1 MQIPGLSD
9 LITRETEIPDSLLLL
24 CGPAGAGKSMY
35 SKQFFVD
42 CLMNGYYCI
51 YISSSLTDR
60 QYRSLFADIE
70 ESKLLQRSHF
80 LNPYLQKT
88 LTGHPSSS
96 SSSSLSTSVSENK
109 LSLTLEIIHELIKKE
124 RNGEEEAAA
133 NDYEKRQNKVIEDS
147 LDNTKKV
154 CLVVDSLTHLL
165 AIFNE
170 DDVLQFVN
178 ALSFLLKEVEAT
190 AIFVLTTTSLPS
202 SSPSSSP
209 TTSATTITNDN
220 FSNRLGSIFDGI
232 LEMKFDEDKSGSLNR
247 NIRLL
252 SIRGI
257 HHTPAWISFKIDHNG
272 RITFGSDQLS
282 ELTCVLCKAPILD
295 TPVFYSELT
304 FHSHHVDLY
313 KKLLGVYGSN
323 IAEFG
328 LSEGVINANFFFI
341 DIVGLSDPSL
351 SVRKQMEKIER
362 LNNLINSC
370 DAFKKV
376 AEKKIIL
383 PTGDGM
389 AIGFM
394 LNPELPLQLSM
405 QLHKELYKYNHS
417 KKISEEDI
425 IGVRIGLATGP
436 VFIVS
441 DINSNQNIWGPGI
454 ILARRVMD
462 LGDSGHILIADILAE
477 QLIALK
483 DEYRVIIK
491 PVGNYQIKHGQTI
504 KMYSAYSQEFGNS
517 DIPAKSSKSNLSVE
531 SRNG

>member
-1 MQIPGLSD
+1 MQIPGQSD

-51 YISSSLTDR
+51 YISSGLTDR

-96 SSSSLSTSVSENK
+96 SLSTSVSKNK

-124 RNGEEEAAA
+124 RNGEEEAAV
-133 NDYEKRQNKVIEDS
+133 NDYEKRQDKVIERS

-209 TTSATTITNDN
+209 TTTNDN

-257 HHTPAWISFKIDHNG
+257 HHTPAWIIFKIDHNG

-491 PVGNYQIKHGQTI
+491 PVGNYQIKHGQII

>member
-1 MQIPGLSD
+1 MQIPGQSD

-96 SSSSLSTSVSENK
+96 SSSLSTSVSENK

-133 NDYEKRQNKVIEDS
+133 NDYERRQNKVIERS

-202 SSPSSSP
+202 SSPSSSS
-209 TTSATTITNDN
+209 TSATTITNDN

-282 ELTCVLCKAPILD
+282 EFTCVLCKAPILD

>member
-1 MQIPGLSD
+1 MQIPGQSD
-9 LITRETEIPDSLLLL
+9 LITRETEKIPDSLLLL
-24 CGPAGAGKSMY
+24 CGPAGAGKTMY
-35 SKQFFVD
+35 CKQFFVD
-42 CLMNGYYCI
+42 CLMSGYYCI

-60 QYRSLFADIE
+60 QYRTLFADID
-70 ESKLLQRSHF
+70 ESKLLQGSHF
-80 LNPYLQKT
+80 INPYLQKT
-88 LTGHPSSS
+88 LTGHSS
-96 SSSSLSTSVSENK
+96 STSVSENK
-109 LSLTLEIIHELIKKE
+109 LSLTLEIIHELINKV
-124 RNGEEEAAA
+124 RNGKEDDDDD
-133 NDYEKRQNKVIEDS
+133 NYEKRQNNKVIEQSVDN
-147 LDNTKKV
+147 NTKKI

-170 DDVLQFVN
+170 EAVLQFVN

-190 AIFVLTTTSLPS
+190 AIFVLTSSLPS
-202 SSPSSSP
+202 
-209 TTSATTITNDN
+209 TATSATTTNDN

-232 LEMKFDEDKSGSLNR
+232 LEMKFDEDKSGSLIR

-257 HHTPAWISFKIDHNG
+257 HHTPAWIIFKIDHNG

-295 TPVFYSELT
+295 TPVIYSELT

-323 IAEFG
+323 ISEFG
-328 LSEGVINANFFFI
+328 LPEGVINANFFFI

-362 LNNLINSC
+362 LNNLIYSC
-370 DAFKKV
+370 DAFKKTT
-376 AEKKIIL
+376 EKKIIL

-394 LNPELPLQLSM
+394 LNPELPLQLSI
-405 QLHKELYKYNHS
+405 QLHKELDRYNHS

-425 IGVRIGLATGP
+425 LGVRIGLATGP
-436 VFIVS
+436 VFVVS
-441 DINSNQNIWGPGI
+441 DINNNQNIWGPGI

-483 DEYRVIIK
+483 DEYRVMIK
-491 PVGNYQIKHGQTI
+491 PVGNYQIKHGQII
-504 KMYSAYSQEFGNS
+504 KMYSAYSQEFGNA
-517 DIPAKSSKSNLSVE
+517 DLPAKFPKSNLSVDWR
-531 SRNG
+531 SS

>member
-1 MQIPGLSD
+1 MQIPGQSN
-9 LITRETEIPDSLLLL
+9 LITKETEIPDSLLLL

-35 SKQFFVD
+35 CKQFFVD
-42 CLMNGYYCI
+42 CLMNGDYCI

-60 QYRSLFADIE
+60 QYRSLFADVD
-70 ESKLLQRSHF
+70 ESKLLQGSHF

-88 LTGHPSSS
+88 LAGHSA
-96 SSSSLSTSVSENK
+96 SSSLSTSVSENK
-109 LSLTLEIIHELIKKE
+109 LSLTLEIIHDLIKKVK
-124 RNGEEEAAA
+124 NGE
-133 NDYEKRQNKVIEDS
+133 NDDDYEKKQNKVNEHS
-147 LDNTKKV
+147 LDNTKKICIV
-154 CLVVDSLTHLL
+154 LDSLTHLL
-165 AIFNE
+165 AIFNQE
-170 DDVLQFVN
+170 DVLQFVN

-190 AIFVLTTTSLPS
+190 AIFVLTTS
-202 SSPSSSP
+202 SSPSTSSSS
-209 TTSATTITNDN
+209 TTTITTTTNDN
-220 FSNRLGSIFDGI
+220 FTNRLGSIFDGI
-232 LEMKFDEDKSGSLNR
+232 LEMKFEDDKSGSLIR
-247 NIRLL
+247 SIRLL

-257 HHTPAWISFKIDHNG
+257 HHIPAWIIFKIDHNG
-272 RITFGSDQLS
+272 KITFGSDQLS

-295 TPVFYSELT
+295 TPVIYSELT

-323 IAEFG
+323 ISEFG
-328 LSEGVINANFFFI
+328 LPEGVISANFFFI

-370 DAFKKV
+370 DAFKKIT
-376 AEKKIIL
+376 EKKIIL

-394 LNPELPLQLSM
+394 LNPELPLQLSI
-405 QLHKELYKYNHS
+405 QLHKELDRYNHS
-417 KKISEEDI
+417 KKLSEEDI
-425 IGVRIGLATGP
+425 LGVRIGLATGP

-441 DINSNQNIWGPGI
+441 DINNNQNIWGPGI

-483 DEYRVIIK
+483 DEYRVIIN
-491 PVGNYQIKHGQTI
+491 PIGNYQIKHGQII
-504 KMYSAYSQEFGNS
+504 KMYSAYSQEFGNP
-517 DIPAKSSKSNLSVE
+517 DPPAKFQVE
-531 SRNG
+531 SLS

>member
-1 MQIPGLSD
+1 MQIPGQSN
-9 LITRETEIPDSLLLL
+9 LITKETEIPDSLLLL

-35 SKQFFVD
+35 CKQFFVD

-60 QYRSLFADIE
+60 QYRSLFADVD
-70 ESKLLQRSHF
+70 ESKLLQGSHF

-88 LTGHPSSS
+88 LAGHSA
-96 SSSSLSTSVSENK
+96 SSSLSTSVSENK
-109 LSLTLEIIHELIKKE
+109 LSLTLEIIHDLIKKVK
-124 RNGEEEAAA
+124 NGEND
-133 NDYEKRQNKVIEDS
+133 NDYEKKQNKVNEHS
-147 LDNTKKV
+147 LDNTKKICIV
-154 CLVVDSLTHLL
+154 LDSLTHLL
-165 AIFNE
+165 AIFNQE
-170 DDVLQFVN
+170 DVLQFVN

-190 AIFVLTTTSLPS
+190 AIFVLTTS
-202 SSPSSSP
+202 SSPSTSS
-209 TTSATTITNDN
+209 TTTTTTTMTATNDN
-220 FSNRLGSIFDGI
+220 FTNRLGSIFDGI
-232 LEMKFDEDKSGSLNR
+232 LEMKFEDDKSGSLIR
-247 NIRLL
+247 SIRLL

-257 HHTPAWISFKIDHNG
+257 HHIPAWIIFKIDHNG
-272 RITFGSDQLS
+272 KITFGSDQLS
-282 ELTCVLCKAPILD
+282 ESTCVLCKAPILD
-295 TPVFYSELT
+295 TPVIYSELT

-323 IAEFG
+323 ISEFG
-328 LSEGVINANFFFI
+328 LPEGVISANFFFI

-370 DAFKKV
+370 DAFKKIT
-376 AEKKIIL
+376 EKKIIL

-394 LNPELPLQLSM
+394 LNPELPLQLSI
-405 QLHKELYKYNHS
+405 QLHKELDKYNHS
-417 KKISEEDI
+417 KKTSEEDI
-425 IGVRIGLATGP
+425 LGVRIGLATGP

-441 DINSNQNIWGPGI
+441 DINNNQNIWGPGI

-483 DEYRVIIK
+483 DEYRVMIN
-491 PVGNYQIKHGQTI
+491 PVGNYQIKHGQTV
-504 KMYSAYSQEFGNS
+504 KMYSAYSQEFGNP
-517 DIPAKSSKSNLSVE
+517 DPPAKFQVE
-531 SRNG
+531 SLS